1 MDKETRATQLKTVY
15 DVFFNTPMTMKECST
30 ITGIMRENICWYCRD
45 FRKLNRLFIVGKK
58 ICSIT
63 KRAGVNIYTTNPNF
77 APEDK
82 QLHLFQ

>member
-30 ITGIMRENICWYCRD
+30 LTGIMRENICWYCRD
-45 FRKLNRLFIVGKK
+45 FRKLNQLFIVGKK

-63 KRAGVNIYTTNPNF
+63 KRVGVNIYTTNPKF